1 MKIRINRRLAM
12 PSILAVMA
20 GVALFAWHRFDLL
33 SPTPA
38 SADSLGGGI
47 GDSSQQVSAS
57 VIMRGPSVD
66 VTLHIRRGWHVNAN
80 PASLKY
86 LIPTTVSIE
95 RGESSFAAQAS
106 YPPGKNS
113 GLIIDGK
120 NIQVY
125 DDNTII
131 SLSGLASLAGVHI
144 MVHAQ
149 ACSTKGVCLPPA
161 NIVATTGGYP

>member
-1 MKIRINRRLAM
+1 MKNRINHSLVMLGIVA
-12 PSILAVMA
+12 LMA
-20 GVALFAWHRFDLL
+20 GVALFAWYRFGLL
-33 SPTPA
+33 SPTLA
-38 SADSLGGGI
+38 SAESLGSGI

-66 VTLHIRRGWHVNAN
+66 VTLHIRPGWHVNAN

-95 RGESSFAAQAS
+95 RGESSYAARAN

-125 DDNTII
+125 DDDTII
-131 SLSGLASLAGVHI
+131 PLSGLASLAGVHI
-144 MVHAQ
+144 VVHAQ

-161 NIVATTGGYP
+161 NVVATTGGYP